1 MTVEVHAVTDRA
13 SWLALRSQ
21 DLTAS
26 DIGAACGLDP
36 YKSRLALYAEKTGL
50 LMPQGDNNAMRRGRW
65 MEAAVLEAIRDEN
78 PDWVVDKAHVYLRDP
93 ALRLGATPDAFAQTG
108 IVPGLTNVQ
117 CKVVNRPGYE
127 RDWVDGPPMGYMLQ
141 TLAEGMLLDAPANI
155 IAALV
160 VDTYTADLF
169 LHHLPRH
176 PGAEERIRWV
186 AATFWANVAAGRVPA
201 ADETQDAGVVNALY
215 PQSEADPVLDLSSD
229 NMIRALLAERS
240 TAKTIVKVEQQ
251 RVDEIDVLIKEKLG
265 KHERAEL
272 PGWKI
277 SWKTQHKKEQIVAA
291 STFRALRV
299 TETETT

>member
-1 MTVEVHAVTDRA
+1 MTVEVHAVADRA
-13 SWLALRSQ
+13 QWLALRSQ

-26 DIGAACGLDP
+26 DIGAAVGVDP

-78 PDWVVDKAHVYLRDP
+78 PDWRIEKANVYLRDP
-93 ALRLGATPDAFAQTG
+93 ALRLGATPDAFAQTSL
-108 IVPGLTNVQ
+108 PGLTNVQ
-117 CKVVNRPGYE
+117 CKVVNRPAYE
-127 RDWVDGPPMGYMLQ
+127 RDWVDGPPIGYMLQ
-141 TLAEGMLLDAPANI
+141 TITEGMLLDAPANI
-155 IAALV
+155 VAALV

-176 PGAEERIRWV
+176 AGAEERIREV
-186 AATFWANVAAGRVPA
+186 AASFWANVAAGRVPA
-201 ADETQDAGVVNALY
+201 ADETLDAEVVNALY
-215 PQSEADPVLDLSSD
+215 PQSEADPVLDLSDD
-229 NMIRALLAERS
+229 NMIRELLAERL
-240 TAKTIVKVEQQ
+240 TAKVIVKVEQQ

-277 SWKTQHKKEQIVAA
+277 SWKTQHRKEQIVAA
-291 STFRALRV
+291 STFRALRIS
-299 TETETT
+299 ETETT

>member
-1 MTVEVHAVTDRA
+1 MTVEVHAVADRA
-13 SWLALRSQ
+13 QWLALRSQ

-26 DIGAACGLDP
+26 DIGAAVGVDP

-78 PDWVVDKAHVYLRDP
+78 SDWRVEKANVYLRDP
-93 ALRLGATPDAFAQTG
+93 VLRLGATPDALAQTG

-117 CKVVNRPGYE
+117 CKVVNRPAYD
-127 RDWVDGPPMGYMLQ
+127 RDWVDGPPIGYMLQ
-141 TLAEGMLLDAPANI
+141 TITEGMLLDAPANI
-155 IAALV
+155 VAALV

-176 PGAEERIRWV
+176 AGAEERIREV
-186 AATFWANVAAGRVPA
+186 AASFWANVAAGRVPA
-201 ADETQDAGVVNALY
+201 ADETLDAEVVNALY
-215 PQSEADPVLDLSSD
+215 PQSETDPVLDLSED
-229 NMIRALLAERS
+229 NMIRSLLAERL
-240 TAKTIVKVEQQ
+240 TAKVIVKVEQQ

-277 SWKTQHKKEQIVAA
+277 SWKTQHRKEQIVAA
-291 STFRALRV
+291 STFRALRIS
-299 TETETT
+299 ETET

>member
-1 MTVEVHAVTDRA
+1 MTVEVFKVTDRA

-26 DIGAACGLDP
+26 DIGAAVGVDP

-65 MEAAVLEAIRDEN
+65 MEAAVLAAIREER
-78 PDWVVDKAHVYLRDP
+78 PDWDVSPSHVYLRDP
-93 ALRLGATPDAFAQTG
+93 ALRLGATPDAYARDDK
-108 IVPGLTNVQ
+108 PGLINVQ
-117 CKVVNRPGYE
+117 CKVVNRPSYE

-141 TLAEGMLLDAPANI
+141 TVTEGMLMDARESI
-155 IAALV
+155 VAALV
-160 VDTYTADLF
+160 IDTYTADLF
-169 LHHLPRH
+169 LHPLPRH
-176 PGAEERIRWV
+176 AGAEERIREI
-186 AATFWANVAAGRVPA
+186 AGQFWANVAAGRVPA
-201 ADETQDAGVVNALY
+201 ADETQDAEVVNALY
-215 PQSEADPVLDLSSD
+215 PQSEADPVLDLSTD
-229 NMIRALLAERS
+229 NLIRDLLHERT

-277 SWKTQHKKEQIVAA
+277 SWKTQHRKEQIVAA
-291 STFRALRV
+291 STFRALRI

>member
-1 MTVEVHAVTDRA
+1 MTVEVHRVTDRA
-13 SWLALRSQ
+13 SWLAMRSQ

-26 DIGAACGLDP
+26 DIGAAVGVDP

-65 MEAAVLEAIRDEN
+65 MEAAVLAAIRDEN
-78 PDWVVDKAHVYLRDP
+78 PGWDVSPCHVYLRDP
-93 ALRLGATPDAFAQTG
+93 ALRLGATPDAYVQDGEPG
-108 IVPGLTNVQ
+108 IVNVQ
-117 CKVVNRPGYE
+117 CKVVNRPAYE

-141 TLAEGMLLDAPANI
+141 TITEGMLADARSNI
-155 IAALV
+155 VAALV

-169 LHHLPRH
+169 LHPLPRH
-176 PGAEERIRWV
+176 AGAEERIRQV

-201 ADETQDAGVVNALY
+201 ADETLDAEVVNALY
-215 PQSEADPVLDLSSD
+215 PQSEADPVLDLSAD
-229 NMIRALLAERS
+229 NMIRDLLAQRL
-240 TAKTIVKVEQQ
+240 TAKVIVKVEQQ

-299 TETETT
+299 TETEKT

>member
-13 SWLALRSQ
+13 QWLALRSR

-26 DIGAACGLDP
+26 DIGAAVGVDP

-78 PDWVVDKAHVYLRDP
+78 PEWRVEKANVYLRDP
-93 ALRLGATPDAFAQTG
+93 ALRLGATPDALAQTG
-108 IVPGLTNVQ
+108 LPGLTNVQ
-117 CKVVNRPGYE
+117 CKVVNRPAYE
-127 RDWVDGPPMGYMLQ
+127 RDWVDGPPIGYMLQ
-141 TLAEGMLLDAPANI
+141 TITEGMLLDAPANI
-155 IAALV
+155 VAALV

-176 PGAEERIRWV
+176 AGAEERIREV
-186 AATFWANVAAGRVPA
+186 AASFWANVAAGLVPA
-201 ADETQDAGVVNALY
+201 ADETLDAEVVNALY
-215 PQSEADPVLDLSSD
+215 PQSETDPVLDLSED
-229 NMIRALLAERS
+229 NMIRSLLAERL
-240 TAKTIVKVEQQ
+240 TAKVIVKVEQQ

-277 SWKTQHKKEQIVAA
+277 SWKTQHRKEQIVAA
-291 STFRALRV
+291 STFRALRIS
-299 TETETT
+299 ETET